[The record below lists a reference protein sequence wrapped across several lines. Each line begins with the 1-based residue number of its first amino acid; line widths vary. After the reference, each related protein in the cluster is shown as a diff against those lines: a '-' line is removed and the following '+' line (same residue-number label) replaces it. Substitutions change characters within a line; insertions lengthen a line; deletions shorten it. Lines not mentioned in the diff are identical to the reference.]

1 MDYFFD
7 KKEHYTDD
15 ITFCDSDC
23 KKIRC
28 GRHKKNMIVPF
39 IPHSFSDF
47 SKVCESYKGE
57 NNDKERT
64 NH

>member
-15 ITFCDSDC
+15 ITFCGSDC
-23 KKIRC
+23 KNTKC
-28 GRHKKNMIVPF
+28 GRHKNNMICPF

-47 SKVCESYKGE
+47 SKVCESYNGGNK
-57 NNDKERT
+57 
-64 NH
+64 